1 MTMNQNIERLAALR
15 DALFNAGC
23 DLSWFIG
30 QADENDPRDKAGI
43 ASREA
48 RIAEI
53 ERDIAV
59 LLALPD
65 VAAHEAEQ
73 ARIRFVEYR
82 LKNNL
87 TTAEAKAHFGI

>member
-1 MTMNQNIERLAALR
+1 MTDNIARLAALR
-15 DALFNAGC
+15 AALFNAGC
-23 DLSWFIG
+23 DLEWFIASAE
-30 QADENDPRDKAGI
+30 ADPTDEAGI

-53 ERDIAV
+53 ERDIAA

-87 TTAEAKAHFGI
+87 TTEEARAHFGI